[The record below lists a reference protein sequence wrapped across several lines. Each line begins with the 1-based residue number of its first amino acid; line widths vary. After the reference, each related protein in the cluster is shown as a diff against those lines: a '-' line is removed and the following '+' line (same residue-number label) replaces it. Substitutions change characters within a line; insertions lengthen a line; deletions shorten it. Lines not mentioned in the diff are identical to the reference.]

1 MDYFK
6 FFGRDME
13 ILLSKIKIAHSKRV
27 FCSPEVVKKT
37 LNMKDVENGY
47 EIYLKN
53 DEVSGRS
60 KEKSNFMNTI
70 YI

>member
-1 MDYFK
+1 
-6 FFGRDME
+6 ME